1 MKKGIVAFSLGL
13 ALSLLFSGVFLMSQH
28 VSIPKEE
35 TLYYLQLGVY
45 KDHQN
50 ATDML
55 LNVDGG
61 YLYQKES
68 HYYVICGVTSS
79 KEDLENTM
87 ASLESKGL
95 SYVKKEIR
103 IEKQNDKK
111 QQIEKLLEVLA
122 S

>member
-87 ASLESKGL
+87 ASLEGKEL

>member
-68 HYYVICGVTSS
+68 QYNVICGVTSS

-95 SYVKKEIR
+95 SYVEKEIR